1 MDFNPEMTEYRLWLR
16 HIPTDLIG
24 RYGVLIGDI
33 AHNLRS
39 ALDHLAWELVRI
51 GSDRQPR
58 MPRMVQFPCCD
69 TPGEFRAELGKRLP
83 GVGAEYIA
91 AIEDLQPYKRG
102 KLPQFIQRGAPL
114 KRLVEISN
122 KDKHQVLIPVLA
134 VGEYLPWMKFK
145 RDVQLLDRLVNDGPL
160 EVGADIVRCFVQVMG
175 PNPQVEVQGKP
186 SFQIAFEDGRAVAI
200 VLTEIG
206 SEVHRAIT
214 VTETIGESLL

>member
-1 MDFNPEMTEYRLWLR
+1 MTQPNLWGSFLKLDRAMELLDALQDEVTSTIGFASPANPVKTGMDFNPEMTEYRLWLR

-102 KLPQFIQRGAPL
+102 KLPQFIQRGAP
-114 KRLVEISN
+114 
-122 KDKHQVLIPVLA
+122 
-134 VGEYLPWMKFK
+134 
-145 RDVQLLDRLVNDGPL
+145 
-160 EVGADIVRCFVQVMG
+160 
-175 PNPQVEVQGKP
+175 
-186 SFQIAFEDGRAVAI
+186 
-200 VLTEIG
+200 
-206 SEVHRAIT
+206 
-214 VTETIGESLL
+214 